1 MTAAKHLY
9 ILSSLGPLE
18 CGRNDRVV
26 LLVLIDE
33 VLELLHI
40 ASILSYFQMMRIPLT
55 RHRLL
60 KHVGNVD
67 SLGISNSDGLLSS
80 LPPRILNT
88 LFQ

>member
-1 MTAAKHLY
+1 MTTIKHLY
-9 ILSSLGPLE
+9 VLSSLGPLE

-40 ASILSYFQMMRIPLT
+40 ASILSYFQLTQIPLT

-67 SLGISNSDGLLSS
+67 PLGISNSDRLLSS